1 MTMTTQSNSTE
12 LSLAYFSLVGLIW
25 IGNEKLKRHARKR
38 TPIQVVVGDV
48 TSSGY
53 NVQTF
58 KFMNFQQLDSTKSAS
73 ICTPSFTCFGQDWR
87 IKIVPG

>member
-1 MTMTTQSNSTE
+1 MTMTTQSNSNE

-38 TPIQVVVGDV
+38 TPIKVVVGDV
-48 TSSGY
+48 TDGY